1 MDWSL
6 ILLRI
11 ALTLYCLG
19 SVNSFV
25 PVLARAKTGRF
36 TPWLAFA
43 GWIAHTGALVALGA
57 ALKRCPLGTVPEV
70 LSALAWS
77 AVLVYLAVFWR
88 YRLEVLHV
96 VILPLVLVVL
106 FVSGLLPEETIPVSA
121 SLQPSLLRFH
131 LTVIIFAVAAL
142 SITFAA
148 SVAYILLDRAL
159 KSKRPGRFFFNL
171 PSLEG
176 CDSVGQVSLLWAF
189 PLMTLGIITGAIV
202 SASINHRFWTWQS
215 RETLA
220 VLAWVILAVVVIA
233 RLAWGWRGRK
243 VALLTIAAFSAVLL
257 RMLGF
262 Y

>member
-11 ALTLYCLG
+11 ALALYTLG
-19 SVNSFV
+19 FVNSFA
-25 PVLARAKTGRF
+25 PILARLKTGRF
-36 TPWLAFA
+36 TPWLALA
-43 GWIAHTGALVALGA
+43 GWAAHTGALVALGT
-57 ALKRCPLGTVPEV
+57 ALKRCPLATVPEV

-77 AVLVYLAVFWR
+77 AVLVYLAVFLR

-106 FVSGLLPEETIPVSA
+106 FVSGLLPEDVIPVSA
-121 SLQPSLLRFH
+121 TLRPSLLRFH

-148 SVAYILLDRAL
+148 SVAYLLLDRAL
-159 KSKRPGRFFFNL
+159 KSKRPGRFFFRL
-171 PSLEG
+171 PSLEI
-176 CDSVGQVSLLWAF
+176 CDSVGQLSLLWAF
-189 PLMTLGIITGAIV
+189 PLMTLGIVTGTIV
-202 SASINHRFWTWQS
+202 SASINHTFWAWEPK
-215 RETLA
+215 ETLA
-220 VLAWVILAVVVIA
+220 VIAWAILAVVLVA
-233 RLAWGWRGRK
+233 RLGWGWRGRNA
-243 VALLTIAAFSAVLL
+243 ALLTIAAFSAVLL